1 MAVAPK
7 AQDASRDGLVIR
19 ATALVTGGTGGLGSA
34 VTQRLLQA
42 GWRVVVPWIVESE
55 LARLPSTHPRL
66 ELVEADLFDP
76 DGAAEVVGLAAG
88 DPDTPLTAVANLV
101 GGFAMG
107 RRVHES
113 PIDEFEHLMR
123 LNLRPTY
130 LTTQAALPHLM
141 KIGRGSIVAVSAK
154 SAFAPFPGAAGYLT
168 AKAAVWAL
176 VQSLAAEYKDD
187 GIRVN
192 AILPS
197 VIDTPG
203 NRASQPA
210 SSRAGWVSPA
220 TIADVVAF
228 LFSDEA
234 AAVTGAQIP
243 VPGVG

>member
-1 MAVAPK
+1 V
-7 AQDASRDGLVIR
+7 R
-19 ATALVTGGTGGLGSA
+19 ATALVTGGTGGLGCA
-34 VTQRLLQA
+34 VTQRLLEA

-55 LARLPSTHPRL
+55 LARLPSHPRL
-66 ELVEADLFDP
+66 EMVEADLFEP
-76 DGAAEVVGLAAG
+76 HSVAEVVGLAAR
-88 DPDTPLTAVANLV
+88 DPDAPLTAVANLV

-107 RRVHES
+107 ERVHKT
-113 PIDEFEHLMR
+113 PIDEFERLMR

-141 KIGRGSIVAVSAK
+141 EAGRGSIVAVSAK
-154 SAFAPFPGAAGYLT
+154 AAFAPFPGAVGYLT

-176 VQSLAAEYKDD
+176 VQSLAAEYKDER
-187 GIRVN
+187 IRAN

-203 NRASQPA
+203 NRAGQPA
-210 SSRAGWVSPA
+210 SGRAGWVSPA

-234 AAVTGAQIP
+234 AAITGAQIP